1 MTIAYQEGKAK
12 AEEDFGLRTAGDSFH
27 KGLPRNDHHTSAG
40 RLAKA
45 LTDMDAEVSDPKEE
59 RKSRLDRHVRWGA
72 AGSPY
77 GTGASSFDYSGI
89 GNDGAAI

>member
-1 MTIAYQEGKAK
+1 MNLAYQEGKAR
-12 AEEDFGLRTAGDSFH
+12 AEEEFGLRTASDSYH
-27 KGLPRNDHHTSAG
+27 KGLPRNDLHTGAG

-45 LTDMDAEVSDPKEE
+45 MTDLESPVVAPKDS
-59 RKSRLDRHVRWGA
+59 RKGRLDRHVRWGA

-89 GNDGAAI
+89 GNDGAAV